1 MDIWEETHRPAGNQK
16 ETSHDLVLRLFHPTF
31 FGGRHIETIDLEKS
45 VATARKNQTKL
56 LKNSRRRASPIRSR
70 NDS

>member
-56 LKNSRRRASPIRSR
+56 
-70 NDS
+70 